1 MEVDAA
7 VKRFLPLLL
16 LLAAG
21 GAAAVFMHPA
31 ATLTN
36 ADFGIETYISATD
49 MDGDGIDDQTDLLQ
63 GARDYVSTKPKYE
76 SRYYNTGYPDDGYGV
91 CTDVVAFGM
100 RSAGYDL
107 QALVDEDIRQNP
119 DGYDIQT
126 PDRNID
132 FRRVR
137 NLSVYFAHTA
147 ISLTCDLTD
156 ISAWQGGDIVIFPGH
171 IGIVSERRNSRGI
184 PLLIHHSSPQ
194 QLRYEEDVLGR
205 REIIG
210 HYRLS

>member
-1 MEVDAA
+1 M
-7 VKRFLPLLL
+7 KRFLPLLL